1 MCHTSSKSFI
11 APRRK
16 LKMVRRAHLE
26 QQRPELVSA
35 SIWRSTSWANS
46 TVRSLLRPSK
56 RWERPSQCSCLYGLT
71 MLPLKKLRRLPM
83 SKRLLVVDD
92 EPNLLRAVAACL
104 KTEDYEVS
112 TARSGYEALMQ
123 LAEAVPDLIISD
135 IRMPGMDGYK
145 LARQLRGSPRTA
157 LVPIVFLTAKDQTA
171 DRIEG
176 FRAGIDAYLTKPFE
190 PDELIA
196 VVNGIL
202 NRVERTHS
210 QIARL
215 VSSANEEAPISFQD
229 EALTDAENRVA
240 VAVSRGLSNKEI
252 AAELE
257 ISVRTVENHI
267 SHILDKKGFGNRVE
281 IARYVFEQKD

>member
-1 MCHTSSKSFI
+1 MQM
-11 APRRK
+11 P
-16 LKMVRRAHLE
+16 
-26 QQRPELVSA
+26 
-35 SIWRSTSWANS
+35 
-46 TVRSLLRPSK
+46 
-56 RWERPSQCSCLYGLT
+56 
-71 MLPLKKLRRLPM
+71 
-83 SKRLLVVDD
+83 KRLLVVDD

-104 KTEDYEVS
+104 KAEDYEVS
-112 TARSGYEALMQ
+112 TARSGQEALLQ
-123 LAEAVPDLIISD
+123 LAESVPDLVVSD

-145 LARQLRGSPRTA
+145 LARQLRSSPRTA
-157 LVPIVFLTAKDQTA
+157 LVPIVFLTAKDETA

-215 VSSANEEAPISFQD
+215 VSARSFAESSPGFYD
-229 EALTDAENRVA
+229 EQLTEAENRVA
-240 VAVSRGLSNKEI
+240 LAVSRGLSNKEI

-267 SHILDKKGFGNRVE
+267 SHIFDKKGFSNRVE
-281 IARYVFEQKD
+281 IARYVFEQKDV

>member
-1 MCHTSSKSFI
+1 
-11 APRRK
+11 
-16 LKMVRRAHLE
+16 
-26 QQRPELVSA
+26 
-35 SIWRSTSWANS
+35 
-46 TVRSLLRPSK
+46 
-56 RWERPSQCSCLYGLT
+56 
-71 MLPLKKLRRLPM
+71 M

-104 KTEDYEVS
+104 KTEKYEVS
-112 TARSGYEALMQ
+112 TARSGHEALMQ
-123 LAEAVPDLIISD
+123 LAESVPDLIISD

-157 LVPIVFLTAKDQTA
+157 LVPIVFLTAKDETA

-202 NRVERTHS
+202 SRIERTHS

-215 VSSANEEAPISFQD
+215 VSAGNVEETVSFQD

-240 VAVSRGLSNKEI
+240 HAVSRGLSNKEI
-252 AAELE
+252 AAELD

-267 SHILDKKGFGNRVE
+267 SHILDKKGFSNRVE
-281 IARYVFEQKD
+281 IARYVLEQHKN